1 MDSEYLISDMYVF
14 DLSRADGGL
23 ILLRERDHLLRRFGQ
38 LDLVDLA
45 PNEKTDFTLRAEA
58 DRFLF
63 PISGALIVNMID
75 MRSSSPTNGAR
86 ANISLDYSRPQG
98 LLVPFGVACS
108 METKATARVIILY
121 THSES
126 HPEDRTPG
134 HDELEKYT
142 ASQ

>member
-1 MDSEYLISDMYVF
+1 MNSEYPISDMHVF
-14 DLSRADGGL
+14 DLSRGAAGL
-23 ILLRERDHLLRRFGQ
+23 TLLREKDHLLRRFGQ

-63 PISGALIVNMID
+63 PVSGTLVVNMID
-75 MRSSSPTNGAR
+75 MRSSSPTFEAR
-86 ANISLDYSRPQG
+86 ANISLNSEKPQG

-108 METKATARVIILY
+108 LETKAAGRIVILS

-134 HDELEKYT
+134 RDELEKYT